1 MIGYFAQPGDSWL
14 IPFTYFR
21 AIDFLSR
28 PGCGRGRGTPV
39 AEPAGHKGVK
49 PMMSFRKHA
58 AGSTRRPDSLLRSR
72 ARAAKAGALLALLLL
87 MQTGA
92 FAAPRQQQ
100 RTPPAPVAAEPAVE
114 AKIPIRIKRVE
125 TPDGPGVVATI
136 GKFPED
142 LNEAGQEF
150 LKREFF
156 EHFAT
161 DVLGFG
167 ESTPGTTLKVAMLPQ
182 EKENQR
188 ECDFTA
194 GKVVGHIVVLVEK
207 RRVLI
212 ACTFSEAGRTPQLLA
227 GAGAQRAFARAGA

>member
-1 MIGYFAQPGDSWL
+1 
-14 IPFTYFR
+14 
-21 AIDFLSR
+21 
-28 PGCGRGRGTPV
+28 
-39 AEPAGHKGVK
+39 
-49 PMMSFRKHA
+49 
-58 AGSTRRPDSLLRSR
+58 
-72 ARAAKAGALLALLLL
+72 LALLLL
-87 MQTGA
+87 AQTGA
-92 FAAPRQQQ
+92 LAAPRQQKQ
-100 RTPPAPVAAEPAVE
+100 QAAPAAEPAVE
-114 AKIPIRIKRVE
+114 AKIPIRVKRVE

-136 GKFPED
+136 GEFPED

-156 EHFAT
+156 ERFAT

-194 GKVVGHIVVLVEK
+194 GKVAGHIVVWVEK

-227 GAGAQRAFARAGA
+227 GAGALRAFARAGA

>member
-1 MIGYFAQPGDSWL
+1 
-14 IPFTYFR
+14 
-21 AIDFLSR
+21 
-28 PGCGRGRGTPV
+28 
-39 AEPAGHKGVK
+39 
-49 PMMSFRKHA
+49 
-58 AGSTRRPDSLLRSR
+58 
-72 ARAAKAGALLALLLL
+72 LALLLL
-87 MQTGA
+87 AQTGA
-92 FAAPRQQQ
+92 FAAPRQQKQ
-100 RTPPAPVAAEPAVE
+100 QAAPAAAEPAVE
-114 AKIPIRIKRVE
+114 AKIPIRVKRVE

-136 GKFPED
+136 GEFPED

-161 DVLGFG
+161 DVLGLG

-182 EKENQR
+182 EKDNQR

-194 GKVVGHIVVLVEK
+194 GKVAGHIVVLVEK

-227 GAGAQRAFARAGA
+227 GAGAPGAFARFGA